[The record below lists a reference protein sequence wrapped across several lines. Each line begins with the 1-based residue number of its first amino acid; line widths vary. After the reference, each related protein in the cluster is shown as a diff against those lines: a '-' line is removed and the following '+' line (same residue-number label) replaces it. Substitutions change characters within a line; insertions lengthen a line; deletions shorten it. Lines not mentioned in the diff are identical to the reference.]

1 MVVKKDQNLF
11 QNNHQRTK
19 QMSPIRKFLRY
30 VKPYKWQMAAG
41 ISCILVSLSFGLLV
55 PYFVGM
61 AVDDFAV
68 EVTWQKIVY
77 YPLIILAVNLGS
89 GIFLFLQRRL
99 LINASRHIE
108 FDMRQDFYDSL
119 INQPLEYFHRTR
131 VGDLMAR
138 ATNDLSAIRQIVG
151 PMILYSFQAIF
162 ALAIVLP
169 ILLNISVKLTLLIL
183 IPMPLVSL
191 TVKILGEQIHKRF
204 EKIQEFFSDITA
216 RAQENLTGVRVVRAY
231 AQEDAEIEQFQVL
244 NREYAARNLQLVKF
258 AAAMRPLLFFF
269 IGLGFVIIVA
279 VGVPMAVN
287 GEITAG
293 AFTSFVLYLQR
304 MIWYLIALGY
314 VVNLYQRG
322 TASLKRFNA
331 VLETEPTIKD
341 APGTREQPKIKGEIE
356 FRNLSFGYGGSIEEG
371 PGTKSEP
378 PAVAGGL
385 RQDNGTVTGENVDGP
400 TQPPATAGGSD
411 LDRGLVL
418 QNINLKIDPGKTV
431 AFVGRT
437 GSGKSTLVSLV
448 PRLLDAPDGTVLID
462 GIPVRQFPL
471 EQLRSSIGFVPQE
484 TFLFSDTLAENIAMG
499 VGEEGGEKGIQG
511 DGERASVYTDVPV
524 VNRVSPS
531 PLRPFSPSSAVS
543 VEKAAEVAGL
553 ASDVKDF
560 PGKYEQLVGE
570 RGITLSGG
578 QKQRT
583 AIARAVMRDPRIL
596 ILDDSLSAVDTYT
609 EEKILHNL
617 RDVRSDRTTLIV
629 SHRVSTIR
637 DADLICVL
645 DHGRIIER
653 GTHDE
658 LLALDGEYADLYE
671 RQLLEEELEATD

>member
-1 MVVKKDQNLF
+1 MEQLKKF
-11 QNNHQRTK
+11 TR
-19 QMSPIRKFLRY
+19 F
-30 VKPYKWQMAAG
+30 VKPYKWPILLG
-41 ISCILVSLSFGLLV
+41 ILFILVSMGFGLLV
-55 PYFVGM
+55 PYLVGR
-61 AVDDFAV
+61 AVDDLTTS
-68 EVTWQKIVY
+68 VTWDKIVY
-77 YPLIILAVNLGS
+77 YPLVILGVNFAS

-99 LINASRHIE
+99 LINTSRHIE
-108 FDMRQDFYDSL
+108 FDMREDFYAALVD
-119 INQPLEYFHRTR
+119 QPLEYFQHTR

-138 ATNDLSAIRQIVG
+138 ATNDLAAIRQIVG

-162 ALAIVLP
+162 ALAITLP
-169 ILLNISVKLTLLIL
+169 ILLNISTRLTLLIL

-191 TVKILGEQIHKRF
+191 TVKVLGEQVHKRF

-231 AQEDAEIEQFQVL
+231 AREETEIEEFQKL
-244 NREYAARNLQLVKF
+244 NSEYAIRNLQLVKY

-279 VGVPMAVN
+279 VGVPMAVR

-293 AFTSFVLYLQR
+293 DFTAFILYLQR

-331 VLETEPTIKD
+331 VLEVEPAIKD
-341 APGTREQPKIKGEIE
+341 EVGVSEQPPIKGGIE
-356 FRNLSFGYGGSIEEG
+356 FRDLTFAYNG
-371 PGTKSEP
+371 EP
-378 PAVAGGL
+378 
-385 RQDNGTVTGENVDGP
+385 
-400 TQPPATAGGSD
+400 
-411 LDRGLVL
+411 VL
-418 QNINLKIDPGKTV
+418 EDINLKVDQGKTV

-448 PRLLDAPDGTVLID
+448 PRLLDAPEGTILID
-462 GIPVRQFPL
+462 NRPL
-471 EQLRSSIGFVPQE
+471 REYPIEQLRRAIGFVPQE
-484 TFLFSDTLAENIAMG
+484 TFLFSDSLAENIAFG
-499 VGEEGGEKGIQG
+499 VQSEPEAVATGFRTEPNALTSGNSHPIVRNFK
-511 DGERASVYTDVPV
+511 RNPV
-524 VNRVSPS
+524 APAPGSDPVIPRLSGVI
-531 PLRPFSPSSAVS
+531 S
-543 VEKAAEVAGL
+543 VEKAAEIAGL
-553 ASDVKDF
+553 AGDIDDF
-560 PGKYEQLVGE
+560 PGRYEQLVGE

-583 AIARAVMRDPRIL
+583 AIARAIMRDPRIL

-617 RDVRSDRTTLIV
+617 RDIRQDRTTLIV

-645 DHGRIIER
+645 DDGRIIER

-658 LLALDGEYADLYE
+658 LIALGGEYADLYE
-671 RQLLEEELEATD
+671 RQLLEEEIEATE

>member
-1 MVVKKDQNLF
+1 MDQPL
-11 QNNHQRTK
+11 
-19 QMSPIRKFLRY
+19 RKFFRY
-30 VKPYKWQMAAG
+30 LKPYKWQMIAG
-41 ISCILVSLSFGLLV
+41 IFFILVSLGFGLLV
-55 PYFVGM
+55 PSLVGV
-61 AVDDFAV
+61 AVDDLSA
-68 EVTWQKIVY
+68 EVTWQKVVY
-77 YPLIILAVNLGS
+77 YPLVILAVNFAS
-89 GIFLFLQRRL
+89 GVFLFLQRRF

-108 FDMRQDFYDSL
+108 FDMRQDFYASL
-119 INQPLEYFHRTR
+119 VDQPLEYFHQTR

-138 ATNDLSAIRQIVG
+138 ATNDLAAIRQMVG

-162 ALAIVLP
+162 AFAIVLP
-169 ILLNISVKLTLLIL
+169 ILLNLSVKLTLLIL

-191 TVKILGEQIHKRF
+191 TVKVLGEQIHKRF

-231 AQEDAEIEQFQVL
+231 AQEDAEIEQFQIL
-244 NREYAARNLQLVKF
+244 NREYAIRNLQLVKF

-279 VGVPMAVN
+279 VGIPMAVA

-293 AFTSFVLYLQR
+293 DFTSFILYLQR

-322 TASLKRFNA
+322 TASLKRFNTILEA
-331 VLETEPTIKD
+331 VPTIRD
-341 APGTREQPKIKGEIE
+341 SDEAREQPQIKGEIE
-356 FRNLSFGYGGSIEEG
+356 FRNLTFAY
-371 PGTKSEP
+371 
-378 PAVAGGL
+378 
-385 RQDNGTVTGENVDGP
+385 NGKP
-400 TQPPATAGGSD
+400 
-411 LDRGLVL
+411 VL
-418 QNINLKIDPGKTV
+418 ENINLKIEQGKTV

-448 PRLLDAPDGTVLID
+448 PRLIDAPDDSVLID
-462 GIPVRQFPL
+462 GIPVRRFRL
-471 EQLRSSIGFVPQE
+471 EQLRRSIGFVPQE

-499 VGEEGGEKGIQG
+499 VLGPKSE
-511 DGERASVYTDVPV
+511 VPEPKSSEQSLGLETT
-524 VNRVSPS
+524 NLRHRV
-531 PLRPFSPSSAVS
+531 AA
-543 VEKAAEVAGL
+543 AAEVAGL

-560 PGKYEQLVGE
+560 PDKYEQLVGE

-596 ILDDSLSAVDTYT
+596 VLDDSLSAVDTYT

-617 RDVRSDRTTLIV
+617 RDIRAERTTLIV
-629 SHRVSTIR
+629 SHRISTIR

-645 DHGRIIER
+645 DNGRIIER
-653 GTHDE
+653 GTHE
-658 LLALDGEYADLYE
+658 QLIGLDGEYADLYE